1 MSKFLPVIILF
12 KISKLL
18 NVELTRCVKKKNI
31 IQNNIKNI
39 IICVKKYLWSTQQ
52 IYDNSFT
59 RNYL

>member
-39 IICVKKYLWSTQQ
+39 IICVKKYL
-52 IYDNSFT
+52 
-59 RNYL
+59 